1 MCGLNR
7 FHQSNNK
14 NSRSLKQSRLTC
26 SPWLR
31 IPSSS
36 VPSLVDSASDG
47 RH

>member
-14 NSRSLKQSRLTC
+14 NSRSLKRSSLTC
-26 SPWLR
+26 SPCLR